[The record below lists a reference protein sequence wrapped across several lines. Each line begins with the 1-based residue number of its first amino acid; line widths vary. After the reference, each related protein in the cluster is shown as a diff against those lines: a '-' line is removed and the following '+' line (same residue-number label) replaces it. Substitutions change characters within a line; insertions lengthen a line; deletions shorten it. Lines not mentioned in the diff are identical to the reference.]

1 MLAGSGTKV
10 LLVDGHPLEV
20 ELVRD
25 PIESEGIVVVHRGSA
40 EEAAAGGGQ

>member
-10 LLVDGHPLEV
+10 LLVEDQPLEV

-25 PIESEGIVVVHRGSA
+25 PIESEGVVVMHRASA
-40 EEAAAGGGQ
+40 EGGGL